1 MAKMSGKA
9 AIVVVD
15 DSAGTPRTISGDVK
29 GYTIE
34 YNIDPL
40 EVTGFGDGSKNYVPG
55 LLVTGI
61 SLDVI
66 WNSAATTGAYTVLK
80 SIIGAATSKT
90 VSVTPEGT
98 GIAYSGEFMLDG
110 ISPKSSPDGIVEL
123 GSVHFSVMG
132 AVAPT
137 MA

>member
-9 AIVVVD
+9 AIVSVD
-15 DSAGTPRTISGDVK
+15 NSAGAPQVISSDVK

-34 YNIDPL
+34 YNVDPL
-40 EVTGFGDGSKNYVPG
+40 EVTGFGDGSKNYTPG

-61 SLDVI
+61 TLVVM
-66 WNSAATTGAYTVLK
+66 WNTAATTGAYTVLK
-80 SIIGAATSKT
+80 GIVGAAASKT
-90 VSVTPEGT
+90 VSVTPEGS

-110 ISPKSSPDGIVEL
+110 ISPQSSPDGIIEL

-132 AVAPT
+132 SVAPT